1 MKIKNNIIR
10 GILSAVITVSLLTGC
25 QPAVNTVAAN
35 DKTVSAITSNAF
47 EMPEVSEDAKNFYV
61 VNDLGRNG
69 YYSQKKI
76 AELMGTMAEKVDIDF
91 IAALG
96 DTHHFDG
103 VASTA
108 DPLWLTNYES
118 IYSHPELMTEWYA
131 ICGNH
136 EYRGN
141 TQAVI
146 DYSKI
151 SRRWNMPSYYYS
163 KTVDGG
169 ENQKAL
175 LVFIDTTPLISKYRQ
190 ENDIYPDTKDK
201 NEEEQ
206 LKWIDKTLKES
217 DAKWKI
223 VMGHHPVYAQT
234 TKSETERTEL
244 QQKLKPILE
253 KNNVDAYL
261 AGHIHSF
268 QHIRPNDSKVDYFV
282 NSSGSLSRKVSP
294 VEGTK
299 FCSPDAGYMIVSM
312 EDNKLKFFMINENGN
327 IIYSYN
333 KEK

>member
-1 MKIKNNIIR
+1 M
-10 GILSAVITVSLLTGC
+10 
-25 QPAVNTVAAN
+25 
-35 DKTVSAITSNAF
+35 
-47 EMPEVSEDAKNFYV
+47 
-61 VNDLGRNG
+61 
-69 YYSQKKI
+69 
-76 AELMGTMAEKVDIDF
+76 
-91 IAALG
+91 
-96 DTHHFDG
+96 
-103 VASTA
+103 
-108 DPLWLTNYES
+108 
-118 IYSHPELMTEWYA
+118 
-131 ICGNH
+131 
-136 EYRGN
+136 
-141 TQAVI
+141 
-146 DYSKI
+146 
-151 SRRWNMPSYYYS
+151 
-163 KTVDGG
+163 
-169 ENQKAL
+169 

-206 LKWIDKTLKES
+206 LKWIEKTLKES